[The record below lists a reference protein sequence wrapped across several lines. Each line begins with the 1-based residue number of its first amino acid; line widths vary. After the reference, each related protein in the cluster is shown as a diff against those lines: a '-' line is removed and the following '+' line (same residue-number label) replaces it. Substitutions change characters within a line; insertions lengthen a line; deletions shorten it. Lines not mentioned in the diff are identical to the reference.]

1 MMAGFR
7 LWGAGIVLLL
17 AGGVAS
23 DRSWSAVRPCIPEL
37 GVRQLEP
44 SAGQGVLLGVLGGL
58 RTVVADVSWL
68 RSYVLWERKE
78 EAGCEA
84 LMRLA
89 CTLDPHARYFW
100 EQTGFAVGLD
110 MANWEIR
117 RRGGYAR
124 LSQEVQDHLFASYA
138 RKGIAVLEEGAKAS
152 RSRAPFLIVAGQL
165 AEMKVREP
173 RLAAS
178 YYRAAAESHDAP
190 WYAARFAARTA
201 WEAGDRTQAYEWYRE
216 QWMNVLR
223 IRHEDRAPDDLA
235 ELRMMEDALRLPT
248 MRRIPRQEWER

>member
-1 MMAGFR
+1 MGGRWLFS
-7 LWGAGIVLLL
+7 LGAGLLIA
-17 AGGVAS
+17 AGAAT
-23 DRSWSAVRPCIPEL
+23 DRSWASLRPCIPEL
-37 GVRQLEP
+37 SRSQLEP

-58 RTVVADVSWL
+58 RTVIADVSWL

-84 LMRLA
+84 LMRLS
-89 CTLDPHARYFW
+89 CTLDPNSRYFW
-100 EQTGFAVGLD
+100 EQAAFAVGFD

-124 LSQEVQDHLFASYA
+124 LAKEIQDHLFTSYA
-138 RKGIAVLEEGAKAS
+138 RKGILILEDGAKFS

-165 AEMKVREP
+165 AEMKIKDL

-178 YYRAAAESHDAP
+178 YYRAAAESPDAP

-201 WEAGDRTQAYEWYRE
+201 WQAGDRKESYAWFRQHWTTT
-216 QWMNVLR
+216 LR
-223 IRHEDRAPDDLA
+223 VRQEDRSPDDLA
-235 ELRMMEDALRLPT
+235 ELRMMEDALFMPT
-248 MRRIPRQEWER
+248 SARIPRQAWER

>member
-1 MMAGFR
+1 MSA
-7 LWGAGIVLLL
+7 WATWTASAALLL
-17 AGGVAS
+17 SAGAAS
-23 DRSWSAVRPCIPEL
+23 DRSWAAVRPCIPEL
-37 GVRQLEP
+37 GARQLELT
-44 SAGQGVLLGVLGGL
+44 AGQGVLLGVLGGL

-124 LSQEVQDHLFASYA
+124 LSKEVQDHVFAAYA
-138 RKGIAVLEEGAKAS
+138 RKGIAVLEEGARTS
-152 RSRAPFLIVAGQL
+152 RNRAPFLIVAGQL
-165 AEMKVREP
+165 AEMKVRDP
-173 RLAAS
+173 RLAAT
-178 YYRAAAESHDAP
+178 YYRAAAESEDAP

-201 WEAGDRTQAYEWYRE
+201 WEAGDRAQAYSWYRDH
-216 QWMNVLR
+216 WSSVLR
-223 IRHEDRAPDDLA
+223 VRHEDRAPDDLA
-235 ELRMMEDALRLPT
+235 ELRMMEDALGVPA
-248 MRRIPRQEWER
+248 MRRIPRQPWER

>member
-1 MMAGFR
+1 MAAWR
-7 LWGAGIVLLL
+7 PWGAGLALLVA
-17 AGGVAS
+17 AGAAS

-37 GVRQLEP
+37 GPRQLEP

-89 CTLDPHARYFW
+89 CALDPHARYFW

-138 RKGIAVLEEGAKAS
+138 RKGIAILEEGARVS

-165 AEMKVREP
+165 AEMKLKDMP
-173 RLAAS
+173 MAAG
-178 YYRAAAESHDAP
+178 YYRAAAESSDAP
-190 WYAARFAARTA
+190 WYAARFAARTE
-201 WEAGDRTQAYEWYRE
+201 WENGDRRAAYVWYRDH
-216 QWMNVLR
+216 WSRVLR
-223 IRHEDRAPDDLA
+223 IRHEDRCPDDLA
-235 ELRMMEDALRLPT
+235 QLRTMEEVLRVPAEK
-248 MRRIPRQEWER
+248 RIPRQAWER